1 MKAVSLVGGQLV
13 ELDFL
18 YDLAD
23 HTLEHAACR
32 GRLLPLIV
40 DDYLAHAEEEG
51 VERVVRLWQPI
62 VRHLKKGRDDSIPNE
77 LRGHAWRVVADLTN
91 KQED

>member
-1 MKAVSLVGGQLV
+1 VEAVSLVGGQLV

-23 HTLEHAACR
+23 HTLEYAACR

-40 DDYLAHAEEEG
+40 DDDLAHAEEEG
-51 VERVVRLWQPI
+51 VERVVRLWQP
-62 VRHLKKGRDDSIPNE
+62 VMRHLEKGRDDSISDE
-77 LRGHAWRVVADLTN
+77 LRGHAWRVVADLPN